1 MDNADN
7 FTDVSYQLG
16 TLALCY
22 LIQSWLTFAFAFYQV
37 CSILMCKSLFKIRMI
52 ISILNKIVIVYLV
65 SLLVVTQVFMFGE
78 EGKLCTGDELTEIEM
93 NDSSIADKYMID
105 LGHIY
110 EGYII
115 AVYAFLG
122 ISILVGLLMAY
133 LLMKAFS

>member
-22 LIQSWLTFAFAFYQV
+22 LIQSWLTFAFALYQV

-78 EGKLCTGDELTEIEM
+78 EGKLCTGDELTEVEM

-133 LLMKAFS
+133 LLAKAFS